1 MITAAATEEEM
12 LQGFALGREA
22 IRIIETHPVPPEVA
36 CPVYNFYASH
46 IIIWHRPL
54 IEAQQYLNA
63 AISKGLQ
70 TYDLTWTTVA
80 AIDRAVFALFGGESL
95 DLVQAKLEEAEP
107 VIRKGKQGLARHWLS
122 MPMHL
127 VQNLRGLELAED
139 DPAQSTSTLI
149 DVLHTA
155 ELNQLHTYLFG
166 YHFYGLVGTVFTGR
180 LNEGMSF
187 AKACEKYLPSATG
200 SFMAAMYMFYSAV
213 LFVDNSDNLVH
224 SELALLQKKMNLL
237 RLWAKTSPATF
248 EHKFKFLEVM
258 MSRNENNQL
267 ATLDSFDEAIYLAL
281 EAGLIHDAALYAE
294 RCSRWLSRTSPNRAA
309 QYLSFARRQYD
320 FWGATSKVQEIS
332 ALQPPAAALRG
343 FGISTTIY

>member
-1 MITAAATEEEM
+1 M
-12 LQGFALGREA
+12 LQGFAFGREA

-54 IEAQQYLNA
+54 IEAQQYLNS

-70 TYDLTWTTVA
+70 TYDLTWTTLA

-95 DLVQAKLEEAEP
+95 DLVQAKLEEAGP
-107 VIRKGKQGLARHWLS
+107 VIRKGKQGTARQWLA
-122 MPMHL
+122 MPMQF
-127 VQNLRGLELAED
+127 VQSLRGLAED
-139 DPAQSTSTLI
+139 DTVQSASELSDI
-149 DVLHTA
+149 LQAA
-155 ELNQLHTYLFG
+155 ELNELHTDLFG
-166 YHFYGLVGTVFTGR
+166 YHFYGLVLAVFTGR
-180 LNEGMSF
+180 LDKGMSS

-200 SFMAAMYMFYSAV
+200 SFMAGMYIFYSAV

-258 MSRNENNQL
+258 MSRNEHNQL
-267 ATLDSFDEAIYLAL
+267 ATLDKFDEAIYLAL
-281 EAGLIHDAALYAE
+281 EDGLIHDAALYAE
-294 RCSRWLSRTSPNRAA
+294 RCSRWLSKTSPNRAA

-320 FWGATSKVQEIS
+320 FWGSTSKVQEIS
-332 ALQPPAAALRG
+332 VIQPPAAALRG
-343 FGISTTIY
+343 FGTSKTIY